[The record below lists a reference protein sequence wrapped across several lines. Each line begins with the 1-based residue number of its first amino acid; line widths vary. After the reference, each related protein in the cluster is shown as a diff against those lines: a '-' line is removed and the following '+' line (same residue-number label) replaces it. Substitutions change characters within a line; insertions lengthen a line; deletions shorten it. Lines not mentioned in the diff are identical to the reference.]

1 MINLVQNEILK
12 LIGKKRLVVVT
23 LIIGVL
29 ISMFTYAQYQEA
41 ERMKERLGETDWR
54 TALQQRIIDSQN
66 RLSSSRI
73 SDEWKKQLEIRIAQQ
88 QYYLDHD
95 INPSEPGAPTF
106 LRGFVENSIQLFLP
120 LMVMVV
126 AADLVSSE
134 NSMGTVKL
142 LLTRPVKRW
151 KILLSKYIALILSVS
166 FIIFIFGLLSYL
178 ISGAVFGFGGWTAPI
193 LTGFTVEAGELNTS
207 EVNLIPQWQYILMEM
222 GLAWYVAL
230 VVGTLSFMLSVLI
243 RGTAAGMG
251 VMLAFL
257 ISGTILTNMVSS
269 WEAAKY
275 LFMVNLELINYLK
288 GDAPPIEG
296 MTLGFSLMVLTVWA
310 AAALFVSFTTFIRR
324 DVY

>member
-1 MINLVQNEILK
+1 MINLVQNEMLK
-12 LIGKKRLVVVT
+12 LVGKKRLLVVS

-41 ERMKERLGETDWR
+41 ERMRERLGDTDWR

-73 SDEWKKQLEIRIAQQ
+73 SDEWKSQLEIRIAQQ
-88 QYYLDHD
+88 QYYLDHN

-151 KILLSKYIALILSVS
+151 KILLSKYVALILSVS

-207 EVNLIPQWQYILMEM
+207 AVSLIPQWQYILMEM

-230 VVGTLSFMLSVLI
+230 IVGTLSFTLSVLI

-257 ISGTILTNMVSS
+257 ISGTILSNMVSS

-275 LFMVNLELINYLK
+275 LFMVNLELINYLE
-288 GDAPPIEG
+288 GEAPPIEG
-296 MTLGFSLMVLTVWA
+296 MTLGFSLMVLTLWG
-310 AAALFVSFTTFIRR
+310 AAALLISFTTFIRR

>member
-1 MINLVQNEILK
+1 MINLVQNEMLK
-12 LIGKKRLVVVT
+12 LIGKKRLLVVA

-29 ISMFTYAQYQEA
+29 ISMFTYAQAQEA
-41 ERMKERLGETDWR
+41 ERTRERLGDTDWR
-54 TALQQRIIDSQN
+54 IALQQRIIDSQN

-73 SDEWKKQLEIRIAQQ
+73 TDEWKRQLEIRIAQQ
-88 QYYLDHD
+88 QYYLDHN

-126 AADLVSSE
+126 ASDLVSSE
-134 NSMGTVKL
+134 HSMGTVKL

-151 KILLSKYIALILSVS
+151 KILMSKYITLILSVS
-166 FIIFIFGLLSYL
+166 FIVFIFGLLSYV
-178 ISGAVFGFGGWTAPI
+178 ISGAVFGFSGWTAPV
-193 LTGFTVEAGELNTS
+193 LTGFIVEAGELDTS
-207 EVNLIPQWQYILMEM
+207 AVSLIPQWQYILMEM
-222 GLAWYVAL
+222 GLAWFVAL

-251 VMLAFL
+251 VMLACL
-257 ISGTILTNMVSS
+257 ISGTILSNMVSS
-269 WEAAKY
+269 WESAKY
-275 LFMVNLELINYLK
+275 LFMVNLELINYLE

-296 MTLGFSLMVLTVWA
+296 MTLGFSLMVLTAWA
-310 AAALFVSFTTFIRR
+310 VAALLVSFMTFIRR